1 MLDDMRVNDEPLD
14 SSNIRQLEN
23 ADRVAGLFH
32 HLRYDITER
41 TNIPDF
47 TVLGMSGEDMR
58 QLIHKIELIGKDPT
72 DGDIVIYLF
81 EVRSVTAKLRNDI
94 ARRFRERPEN
104 ALLVLTKDYQELEFV
119 LLERVVSRSQSRRA
133 ALKQAIRPIPLTV
146 NRLNPDPIALR
157 VLKRFTFTEEDA
169 AYQWEKL
176 RSAYMLAEW
185 SEEYFNNRALFSDYY
200 LKERLTDEQITP
212 EWREDVKPIGR
223 EIFRHLTTARKNY
236 TRQTEAV
243 IRKGLFEPVF
253 KQLGFDFVEGKTH
266 SSGADEA
273 DYLLYTPGDQT
284 KPIAAALTYV
294 WNRNLDDVDESRERD
309 ETDGGTPFEIPGA
322 MVVSL
327 LEKQTAPWV
336 IVTNGKLWRLYS
348 STASN
353 KATNYYEI
361 DLEEAI
367 AANDQITA
375 LKYWWLMFRR
385 QAFTGFLDNLLK
397 NSADYAKE
405 LGDRL
410 KDRVFVEIFPQFAKG
425 FIADMRTQGVKETDI
440 DLDAVFSGTMTFLYR
455 LMFTLYAESLELVP
469 INEVRGYRE
478 HSLYRMK
485 REIAEAGGTVLDE
498 SPDKLS
504 RRYKTDDTDLY
515 ERLKV
520 LFSVIDAGSDEL
532 NMPTYNGGLFS
543 QETDSGQ
550 FLARYSIPDRYLALG
565 LDRLTRDI
573 DQKTQALVFIDFK
586 SLGVRQ
592 LGSIYEGLLEFKL
605 KIAAEPLA
613 VTKEKGKEVYQ
624 PAKKV
629 KKPLATL
636 ARGDVYLENDKQ
648 ERKATGSYYTPDYI
662 VKYIVR
668 HTVGPVLDRKFKD
681 CEARLHKAQKGYRD
695 YAKLVEARRKA
706 FDPHP
711 KFLSHKGRGTSIH
724 AADTPLSRSA
734 ASGRGDGG
742 EGDSPAVY
750 WNSDE
755 MRQLV
760 DDCLNVRVLD
770 PAMGSGHFLV
780 EVVDY
785 ISNRLID
792 FLNGWTE
799 NPVWAFL
806 DQTRQDII
814 DDMERQHVT
823 IDADRLTRV
832 ALLKRAVLKR
842 CVYGVDLNLMAV
854 ELAKVSLWL
863 DAFTLGAPLSFLD
876 HHLKHGNSL
885 IGARVA
891 DVQKALEGQQTL
903 FSQNKFAGVMLATD
917 LMRQVSYLSDNTI
930 EQTRRSAQAYRD
942 ARDHLAPYK
951 RVLDVYTSRWFQT
964 PHPKSLSHKGRGTS
978 TADATPPL
986 APRSSG
992 RRGRGVRGK
1001 KDDFEPTIEFLRR
1014 DDTQKWLEDPY
1025 NPENRLPA
1033 DDYMKAGLVAK
1044 TALQAAEEKRFFHWE
1059 LEFPEVFF
1067 APGKPGGQDVQ
1078 LSKDGGFDAI
1088 VGNPPYGILSNDLDF
1103 LHSQLPTTSENSDV
1117 YVAFIES
1124 CTRFSQRGEGNFG
1137 FIVPLTWQT
1146 GVNYALIRQHLVMN
1160 CSFVEIVNLPYDVF
1174 VDAYVDTGV
1183 FIVRNQVA
1191 EDAHTVKTISY
1202 PKNMK
1207 SQPQFLDHES
1217 KSIQQKRWLQGRQV
1231 IVLDPL
1237 KLSLLQKVY
1246 SEDQE
1251 NTALE
1256 NLTVSGRGIL
1266 ANSEDIASKP
1276 LNKNWQ
1282 PFFTGY
1288 MNRYEMEDAKEYVLF
1303 GSNLRE
1309 SPGSFDVFTGHRM
1322 LVRRL
1327 VNRQDRIMATAAHET
1342 FVTKKDIYFFKLPE
1356 DGTYRINFLTSLMN
1370 SQLLSFVY
1378 LEQDVAATKDDFRQ
1392 ITLDGLRSLPI
1403 RRIDFTT
1410 PINERER
1417 LVREAIGAYEIGDNT
1432 GVLARTGAAL
1442 DAGKSDVVHDV
1453 LAYLAQRMIDLN
1465 KQKQAE
1471 VKRFLGWLEGR
1482 LWPPH
1487 PPAPSPTR
1495 VEGEEKRLD
1504 VPPELAKRMTEVARI
1519 FRKEPTRSEDRLW
1532 QALRNRQVDGRKFRR
1547 QQPIGAFV
1555 LDFYCAEERLAVEV
1569 DGSIHETQ
1577 QEADRLRQAL
1587 IEETGIR
1594 FVRVSAET
1602 VESNLDAAL
1611 AAIRAAFLPSPRAT
1625 DDTAFLP
1632 SPRAAVGEG
1641 SGVRG
1646 TINSL
1651 TGKTVI
1657 QGYLGDYQ
1665 KGEGELP
1672 WREFL
1677 YRLHQNRNRFSVSL
1691 TDVEGEIERE
1701 YENSLATLI
1710 PIKRDLARTDALID
1724 KIVYR
1729 LYGLTDAEI
1738 ELIERPQYEQ
1748 ALTDAKAQ
1756 VIADETITDDEEKI
1770 DKIAEGILS
1779 ASNRFFERVE
1789 TPNDE
1794 EILDHDLPN
1803 WRTLPP
1809 DAPKFLLTGDYA
1821 LRTFPDHMDFSSSV
1835 IPYTKAV
1842 EVVLHKLIFEP
1853 FRTSHSDRDCR
1864 NEFLQKFMRGEK
1876 ELTLGSY
1883 MIILGSSRETALRG
1897 FISRIVSDVEALA
1910 TTLNDTTMRDVRNK
1924 AAHDEVLS
1932 RDEAQQT
1939 RAWAIGILGMV

>member
-1 MLDDMRVNDEPLD
+1 L
-14 SSNIRQLEN
+14 SH
-23 ADRVAGLFH
+23 A
-32 HLRYDITER
+32 
-41 TNIPDF
+41 
-47 TVLGMSGEDMR
+47 
-58 QLIHKIELIGKDPT
+58 
-72 DGDIVIYLF
+72 
-81 EVRSVTAKLRNDI
+81 
-94 ARRFRERPEN
+94 AR
-104 ALLVLTKDYQELEFV
+104 A
-119 LLERVVSRSQSRRA
+119 A

-157 VLKRFTFTEEDA
+157 VLKRFTFTEEDS

-236 TRQTEAV
+236 TRQTETV

-253 KQLGFDFVEGKTH
+253 KLLGFDSMEGKSD
-266 SSGADEA
+266 SSETDEA

-309 ETDGGTPFEIPGA
+309 EADGGTPFEIPGA

-327 LEKQTAPWV
+327 LEKQVAPWV

-440 DLDAVFSGTMTFLYR
+440 DLDVVFSGTMTFLYR

-485 REIAEAGGTVLDE
+485 HEIAAAGGTVLDQ
-498 SPDKLS
+498 SPDKLKAQ
-504 RRYKTDDTDLY
+504 YKANSTTLY
-515 ERLKV
+515 ARLSE
-520 LFSVIDAGSDEL
+520 LFTVIDVGSDEL

-550 FLARYSIPDRYLALG
+550 FLARYGIPDRYLALG

-605 KIAAEPLA
+605 NIASEALA

-624 PAKKV
+624 SAKKV

-636 ARGDVYLENDKQ
+636 AKGEVYLENDKQ

-668 HTVGPVLDRKFKD
+668 HTVGPVLERKFKD

-706 FDPHP
+706 FNPSSQTLLP
-711 KFLSHKGRGTSIH
+711 PGEKGLKKRGSSQTPPLPAQQWERGT
-724 AADTPLSRSA
+724 
-734 ASGRGDGG
+734 GG
-742 EGDSPAVY
+742 EGDNPAVY
-750 WNSDE
+750 WNSTE
-755 MRQLV
+755 MQQLV

-785 ISNRLID
+785 VSNRLID

-799 NPVWAFL
+799 NPVWAFI

-951 RVLDVYTSRWFQT
+951 RVLDVYTSRWF
-964 PHPKSLSHKGRGTS
+964 GN
-978 TADATPPL
+978 
-986 APRSSG
+986 APIIG
-992 RRGRGVRGK
+992 RRGSQGTDV
-1001 KDDFEPTIEFLRR
+1001 TIEFLQRN
-1014 DDTQKWLEDPY
+1014 DTQAWLEDPRK
-1025 NPENRLPA
+1025 PENRLPA

-1044 TALQAAEEKRFFHWE
+1044 TALEAAESKRFFHWE
-1059 LEFPEVFF
+1059 LEFPEIFF
-1067 APGKPGGQDVQ
+1067 APSKPGGQDVQ
-1078 LSKDGGFDAI
+1078 LSKDGSFDAI
-1088 VGNPPYGILSNDLDF
+1088 VGNPPWV
-1103 LHSQLPTTSENSDV
+1103 DV
-1117 YVAFIES
+1117 QDIDDAIK
-1124 CTRFSQRGEGNFG
+1124 
-1137 FIVPLTWQT
+1137 
-1146 GVNYALIRQHLVMN
+1146 
-1160 CSFVEIVNLPYDVF
+1160 PYLRDVF
-1174 VDAYVDTGV
+1174 LSTKGKFDLYGV
-1183 FIVRNQVA
+1183 FIEHCLDFIDQHGWLSMIFQSKFLVTEYGEGLRNALATKSKIRHMVQISVSDVFEGITTYPFILFAGRANETAA
-1191 EDAHTVKTISY
+1191 ENYASAIVIPAERSKRDVQRILESDTIAQDESFQLDSSLLSSDTHWVLEPSEITQLAAKANLISVPFRSFTKAISYGVKTNLDPAYLNSDEEWRNKRIEPRLLRKAFKPRDIDRYELNDTAPDMIFPYDDSGELKLVDINDY
-1202 PKNMK
+1202 PNAKKHFESWRADLEKRRFFGKTVIEHGMK
-1207 SQPQFLDHES
+1207 FYELPYVSSHSREPKLIFPTVTS
-1217 KSIQQKRWLQGRQV
+1217 KSTFAYDTG
-1231 IVLDPL
+1231 
-1237 KLSLLQKVY
+1237 
-1246 SEDQE
+1246 
-1251 NTALE
+1251 E
-1256 NLTVSGRGIL
+1256 NLFIAPCYIAYLKSDVDYLYIL
-1266 ANSEDIASKP
+1266 AILNSTFTNMQLRRRSTDLAS
-1276 LNKNWQ
+1276 
-1282 PFFTGY
+1282 GY
-1288 MNRYEMEDAKEYVLF
+1288 MEMQKQYVED
-1303 GSNLRE
+1303 
-1309 SPGSFDVFTGHRM
+1309 
-1322 LVRRL
+1322 
-1327 VNRQDRIMATAAHET
+1327 
-1342 FVTKKDIYFFKLPE
+1342 
-1356 DGTYRINFLTSLMN
+1356 
-1370 SQLLSFVY
+1370 
-1378 LEQDVAATKDDFRQ
+1378 
-1392 ITLDGLRSLPI
+1392 LPI
-1403 RRIDFTT
+1403 PHIDFTT
-1410 PINERER
+1410 PADERER
-1417 LVREAIGAYEIGDNT
+1417 LKREIVGAYDIGDNS
-1432 GVLARTGAAL
+1432 GVLVRISEAL
-1442 DAGKSDVVHDV
+1442 DVGKSDVVHDL
-1453 LAYLAQRMIDLN
+1453 LAHLAQCMIDLN

-1471 VKRFLGWLEGR
+1471 VKRFLDWLEGR

-1487 PPAPSPTR
+1487 PKSLSHKGRGTSIRDANAPPLSERSEWERGPGG
-1495 VEGEEKRLD
+1495 EGTLQ
-1504 VPPELAKRMTEVARI
+1504 VPPELAKRMVEVARV
-1519 FRKEPTRSEDRLW
+1519 FRKEPTRSEDVLW
-1532 QALRNRQVDGRKFRR
+1532 QALRNRQLEGRKFRR

-1555 LDFYCAEERLAVEV
+1555 LDFFCPEERLAVEV
-1569 DGSIHETQ
+1569 DGAIHESQ
-1577 QEADRLRQAL
+1577 QDADRIRQEL

-1594 FVRVSAET
+1594 FVRIPAET
-1602 VESNLDAAL
+1602 VENDLSAALDA
-1611 AAIRAAFLPSPRAT
+1611 IRMAFLPEDPSSQTLLLQGEKDFETRSAAT
-1625 DDTAFLP
+1625 PPLP
-1632 SPRAAVGEG
+1632 ERSEWERGSGGEG
-1641 SGVRG
+1641 AVPGVRG
-1646 TINSL
+1646 TIDSL
-1651 TGKTVI
+1651 TGKTVL

-1677 YRLHQNRNRFSVSL
+1677 YRLHQNRNRFGASL

-1756 VIADETITDDEEKI
+1756 AIADETITADTEEEKTEQVI
-1770 DKIAEGILS
+1770 EKIAEAILP
-1779 ASNRFFERVE
+1779 AAQRFFERIEPHDVE
-1789 TPNDE
+1789 AT
-1794 EILDHDLPN
+1794 LDGDLPN

-1809 DAPKFLLTGDYA
+1809 DAPTFMLTGDYN
-1821 LRTFPDHMDFSSSV
+1821 LRSLPDHMDFSSSV

-1842 EVVLHKLIFEP
+1842 EVALHRLIFEP

-1883 MIILGSSRETALRG
+1883 MIILSSNRETALRG
-1897 FISRIVSDVEALA
+1897 FISRIVSDVEGLA

-1939 RAWAIGILGMV
+1939 RTWAIGILGMV